1 MAYKQLLE
9 FLLRQGQ
16 ALAQLFVWGASTVL
30 DRLVLKKLIS
40 MGKGL
45 EMNTGGLKYGL
56 GFCNPHPD
64 VVKRYRELGGRIIT
78 FGSDAH
84 DPLFLGYEFDRA
96 AALARECGFTSY
108 YIFHRRRPTELPL

>member
-40 MGKGL
+40 CKTL
-45 EMNTGGLKYGL
+45 E
-56 GFCNPHPD
+56 
-64 VVKRYRELGGRIIT
+64 REL
-78 FGSDAH
+78 
-84 DPLFLGYEFDRA
+84 
-96 AALARECGFTSY
+96 
-108 YIFHRRRPTELPL
+108 RPRWG